1 MDASIVSVLALFLL
15 VSFSD
20 PGAVDAHVNVDT
32 ACRNVSAGRV
42 DYAFC
47 VSVLRAVPNNTESD
61 FRSLAF
67 YASKFAL
74 DNYTHTIDVA
84 SRLIGSSTSTSSRA
98 GRRQDGDGDGG
109 DEDERRDALKQCVR
123 YYTVGTHALQLAI
136 DKIGYPDFTCLDHD
150 YVLSAGA
157 GTVCNSIW
165 RYLGHPSPIARETDY
180 SDRLNSLAR
189 QLAKSI
195 PRH

>member
-1 MDASIVSVLALFLL
+1 MDASIVSLLALFLL

-84 SRLIGSSTSTSSRA
+84 SRLIGSSSSSRA

-109 DEDERRDALKQCVR
+109 DEDERQDALKQCLR

-136 DKIGYPDFTCLDHD
+136 DKIGYPTSPASTTTTCCLPGPAP
-150 YVLSAGA
+150 SATRSG
-157 GTVCNSIW
+157 SISAT
-165 RYLGHPSPIARETDY
+165 RRPSPRRPTTPTASTA
-180 SDRLNSLAR
+180 SPASWPSLF
-189 QLAKSI
+189 LGTN
-195 PRH
+195 